1 MLFKKEDVEV
11 FPISVPT
18 SNELKSINFFFL
30 VKQGRALSLI
40 DAGLNTEECW
50 NSLQKTLKM
59 HDYTLTDITEILLTH
74 HHSDHIGL
82 VNRILSTHPI
92 QIYAH
97 PDAILRLKRDGRYM
111 NMRVDFFK
119 KLYQEMGCGQ
129 VGEKQV
135 IDINNP
141 IILNDDNRID
151 CEIQEIN
158 SDHLLGFT
166 ILEIPG
172 HAPDLIAFYN
182 QQYKWL
188 FAGDLLIENMSSNAF
203 IEPDYNGNRIKSLIQ
218 QKNSLEKC
226 LQLHVEYVFPGHG
239 TILGNPFDLINK
251 RLKRIDEKANKYLN
265 IIKSGKATASEIAQ
279 FIYKEKYERQFF
291 TIMSEV
297 IGYLDYLEFQGK
309 INKKMERNVW
319 KYYCF

>member
-18 SNELKSINFFFL
+18 SNELKSINFFL

-40 DAGLNTEECW
+40 DAGLNNEECW

-82 VNRILSTHPI
+82 VNRILSTHSIP
-92 QIYAH
+92 IYAH

-151 CEIQEIN
+151 CEIQEIS

-172 HAPDLIAFYN
+172 HAPDLIGFYN
-182 QQYKWL
+182 KQNKWL

-203 IEPDYNGNRIKSLIQ
+203 IEPDYNGNRIKSLLQ
-218 QKNSLEKC
+218 LKHSLEKC
-226 LQLHVEYVFPGHG
+226 LQLQVDFVFPGHG
-239 TILGNPFDLINK
+239 PIIRRPTDLINK
-251 RLKRIDEKANKYLN
+251 RLKRIDDNANKYIH
-265 IIKSGKATASEIAQ
+265 IIKSGITTVSEIAQ
-279 FIYKEKYERQFF
+279 FIYREKYEIKFF
-291 TIMSEV
+291 NIMSEV
-297 IGYLDYLEFQGK
+297 IGYLDYLEFHGK
-309 INKKMERNVW
+309 VNKTMEKRIW
-319 KYYCF
+319 HYYC

>member
-1 MLFKKEDVEV
+1 MFKKEDVEV
-11 FPISVPT
+11 IPILVPT
-18 SNELKSINFFFL
+18 SNELKSINFFL
-30 VKQGRALSLI
+30 VKQDSALTLI

-50 NSLQKTLKM
+50 NSLQKTLNKN
-59 HDYTLTDITEILLTH
+59 DYTLTDITEIFLTH

-82 VNRILSTHPI
+82 VNRILSTHSIPV
-92 QIYAH
+92 YAH
-97 PDAILRLKRDGRYM
+97 PEANLRLKRDKAYI
-111 NMRVDFFK
+111 NMRVEFFK
-119 KLYQEMGCGQ
+119 KLYQEMGCGEL
-129 VGEKQV
+129 GEKQV
-135 IDINNP
+135 IDLHNP
-141 IILNDDNRID
+141 IMLNDDHRID
-151 CEIQEIN
+151 CEVQDIKR
-158 SDHLLGFT
+158 DLLLGFT
-166 ILEIPG
+166 VLEIPG

-188 FAGDLLIENMSSNAF
+188 FAGDLLFKNMSSNAF

-239 TILGNPFDLINK
+239 TIIGKPINLVNK
-251 RLKRIDEKANKYLN
+251 RLKRIDENANKYLN
-265 IIKSGKATASEIAQ
+265 IIKSGITTASEIAQ

-291 TIMSEV
+291 NIMSEV

-319 KYYCF
+319 KYYFY